1 MYKVYYML
9 PKQHPVFVAEF
20 EDEKY
25 AQVLVDTGNK
35 LYDDGREFW
44 FEEDDPLTAE
54 EIEELKS
61 EYEYGC
67 RKDDELE
74 RILFEREEARAINRS
89 R

>member
-9 PKQHPVFVAEF
+9 PKQHPVFIAEF
-20 EDEKY
+20 EDEQY

-44 FEEDDPLTAE
+44 LEEDDYTDQRMRECENHGQCDSYDYKAE
-54 EIEELKS
+54 LL
-61 EYEYGC
+61 
-67 RKDDELE
+67 RDFD
-74 RILFEREEARAINRS
+74 RTEARAINRS